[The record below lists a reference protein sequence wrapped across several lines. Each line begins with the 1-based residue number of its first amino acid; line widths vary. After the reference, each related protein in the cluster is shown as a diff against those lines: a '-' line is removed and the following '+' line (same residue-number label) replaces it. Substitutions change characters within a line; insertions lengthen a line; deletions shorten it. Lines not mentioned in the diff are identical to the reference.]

1 MYKHVTEIEI
11 KMRLN
16 GRRCTFFI
24 SAPRLALP
32 SNVACCSLLV
42 EVGNDIK
49 GGGRDVSTAC

>member
-24 SAPRLALP
+24 SVPRSTLP
-32 SNVACCSLLV
+32 SNVAGSLLV

-49 GGGRDVSTAC
+49 GGGRDVPTAC